1 MFAETAG
8 MVSNI
13 DEYNAQI
20 ANETTPKL
28 PRIVFFIDELADRM
42 EAQKKELEEKISRI
56 AAKSRSAGIHLV
68 LATQRPSVDVITGTI
83 KNNLPSR
90 IALKLMGF
98 TDSQTI
104 LNKGGAEK
112 LLGNGDMLYQNSKMS
127 DAERYQGA
135 FITNREIMN
144 VVNYIK
150 ENNKSYFD
158 DDIVSYLE
166 ENSKESQEEP
176 VSGGDESGANEKND
190 ELFLQA
196 LWLAVSTKTISISQL
211 QRRFQIGYA
220 RAGGLVDKMER
231 MKFVSGNEGSKAR
244 RVLLDKEGYES
255 RFGPA
260 PDDSY

>member
-1 MFAETAG
+1 
-8 MVSNI
+8 
-13 DEYNAQI
+13 
-20 ANETTPKL
+20 
-28 PRIVFFIDELADRM
+28 
-42 EAQKKELEEKISRI
+42 
-56 AAKSRSAGIHLV
+56 
-68 LATQRPSVDVITGTI
+68 
-83 KNNLPSR
+83 
-90 IALKLMGF
+90 
-98 TDSQTI
+98 
-104 LNKGGAEK
+104 
-112 LLGNGDMLYQNSKMS
+112 
-127 DAERYQGA
+127 
-135 FITNREIMN
+135 MN

-150 ENNKSYFD
+150 ENNRSYFD
-158 DDIVSYLE
+158 DDVASYLE

-176 VSGGDESGANEKND
+176 VSGGDESGGNEKND

-244 RVLLDKEGYES
+244 RVLLNKEGYEA